1 MLDSQTLSEL
11 RESLQFLTPRERE
24 EIDRLLAG
32 TVDPFSEWLHQ
43 VTPAYHWEWPHLALT
58 RQYLDKITRGEL
70 DRLMIFEPPRHGKSE
85 MVTVR
90 YPVWRME
97 REPKMRIIVGAYSQ
111 TLANHFSRKSRRIA
125 RRRFSLLEERAA
137 AEEWETAGGGGFRA
151 VGVGAGVTGM
161 GGHLIVVDDPV
172 KNREEANSEAYRER
186 CWSWYTD
193 DLYTRLEPGG
203 AIILIMTRWH
213 EDDLAGRILASEEAD
228 DWTVVSLPA
237 LAEENDLMGREP
249 GEALCPERY
258 DLDALGRIRQTLA
271 NSFYALYQQRP
282 QSLEGGMFKR
292 GWFEIVEAVPQEM
305 MRVVRYWDK
314 AGTADGGA
322 YTAGVLMGCAAGIFY
337 VLDVVRGQWTSGT
350 REQTIKATAII
361 DRQQW
366 GNAYRVWVEQEPG
379 SGGKESAEN
388 TVRNLA
394 GFTVHADRPT
404 GDKALRAEPYAAQAE
419 AGNVRMLRGDW
430 NAAYVNELTS
440 FPTGTYADQVDGS
453 SGAFAKL
460 VTSTN
465 AQIVRSAAD
474 LYGSREQPVRGLYG
488 GRR

>member
-1 MLDSQTLSEL
+1 
-11 RESLQFLTPRERE
+11 LQFLTPRERE

-460 VTSTN
+460 VISTN

>member
-419 AGNVRMLRGDW
+419 AFNVRMLRGDW

-460 VTSTN
+460 VISTN

>member
-1 MLDSQTLSEL
+1 
-11 RESLQFLTPRERE
+11 LQFLTPQERG

-32 TVDPFSEWLHQ
+32 MVDPFSDWLQ
-43 VTPAYHWEWPHLALT
+43 AVTPRFQWDWRHLRLT
-58 RQYLDKITRGEL
+58 REYLDKVTSGQL

-90 YPVWRME
+90 YPVWRLE
-97 REPKMRIIVGAYSQ
+97 RDPEMRIIIGAYSQ
-111 TLANHFSRKSRRIA
+111 TLANRFSRKSRRIA
-125 RRRFSLLEERAA
+125 RERFTLNDERAA
-137 AEEWETAGGGGFRA
+137 AEEWGTAEGGGFRA

-161 GGHLIVVDDPV
+161 GGHLIVIDDPV

-228 DWTVVSLPA
+228 DWTVISLPA
-237 LAEENDLMGREP
+237 LAEEDDLLERAP

-258 DLDALGRIRQTLA
+258 DLEALGRIRQTLG

-282 QSLEGGMFKR
+282 QPLEGGMFKE
-292 GWFEIVEAVPQEM
+292 GWFVVVEAVPWIM
-305 MRVVRYWDK
+305 PKVVRYWDK
-314 AGTADGGA
+314 AGTADGGS
-322 YTAGVLMGCAAGIFY
+322 YTAGVLMGRAGGLFY
-337 VLDVVRGQWTSGT
+337 VLDVVRGQWTAGT
-350 REQTIKATAII
+350 REQQIKNAAYM
-361 DRQQW
+361 DRQRW
-366 GNAYRVWVEQEPG
+366 GDSYEVWVEQEPG

-388 TVRNLA
+388 TIRNLA

-404 GDKALRAEPYAAQAE
+404 GDKALRAEPYAAQME
-419 AGNVRMLRGDW
+419 AGNVRILSADW
-430 NAAYVNELTS
+430 TAAYRNELTS
-440 FPTGTYADQVDGS
+440 FPTGMFADQVDAS

-460 VTSTN
+460 T
-465 AQIVRSAAD
+465 
-474 LYGSREQPVRGLYG
+474 
-488 GRR
+488 RRKRPKAKLVPYA

>member
-1 MLDSQTLSEL
+1 MLDSQMISVQQEY
-11 RESLQFLTPRERE
+11 LQFLTPQDRV

-32 TVDPFSEWLHQ
+32 MVDPFPTWLGQ
-43 VTPAYHWEWPHLALT
+43 VTPAYHWDWAHLALT
-58 RQYLDKITRGEL
+58 RQYLDKVTRGEI

-97 REPKMRIIVGAYSQ
+97 RHPEMRVIIGAYSQ
-111 TLANHFSRKSRRIA
+111 TLANRFSRKSRRIA
-125 RRRFSLLEERAA
+125 RERLQLNEERAA
-137 AEEWETAGGGGFRA
+137 AEEWETVEGGGFRA

-161 GGHLIVVDDPV
+161 GGHLIVIDDPV

-203 AIILIMTRWH
+203 AVILIMTRWH

-228 DWTVVSLPA
+228 DWTVMSLPA
-237 LAEENDLMGREP
+237 LAEENDLMGREM

-258 DLDALGRIRQTLA
+258 DLAALGRIQQTLGH
-271 NSFYALYQQRP
+271 SFYALYQQRP
-282 QSLEGGMFKR
+282 QPLEGGMFKW
-292 GWFEIVEAVPQEM
+292 GWFEIVEAVPWNLV
-305 MRVVRYWDK
+305 RVVRYWDK
-314 AGTADGGA
+314 AGTAGAGA
-322 YTAGVLMGCAAGIFY
+322 YTAGVLMGLINGIFY
-337 VLDVVRGQWTSGT
+337 LLDVVRGQWSAGV
-350 REQTIKATAII
+350 REQTIKTMADL

-366 GNAYRVWVEQEPG
+366 GDVYEVWVEQEPG

-388 TVRNLA
+388 TIRNLA

-419 AGNVRMLRGDW
+419 AGNVRIVRGDW
-430 NAAYVNELTS
+430 NAAYLNELTS
-440 FPTGTYADQVDGS
+440 FPTGAFADQVDAS
-453 SGAFAKL
+453 SGAFVKL
-460 VTSTN
+460 TTRVYGPPGT
-465 AQIVRSAAD
+465 VRYA
-474 LYGSREQPVRGLYG
+474 
-488 GRR
+488 

>member
-1 MLDSQTLSEL
+1 MSVNSQTMNLL
-11 RESLQFLTPRERE
+11 RWLKSPGVLETIQRERTKR
-24 EIDRLLAG
+24 DFDL
-32 TVDPFSEWLHQ
+32 WLGQ
-43 VTPAYHWEWPHLALT
+43 VTPAYHWDWAHLALT
-58 RQYLDKITRGEL
+58 RQYLDKVTRGEI

-90 YPVWRME
+90 YPVWRLE
-97 REPKMRIIVGAYSQ
+97 RDREMRVIVGAYSQ
-111 TLANHFSRKSRRIA
+111 TLANRFSRKSRRIA
-125 RRRFSLLEERAA
+125 RERLQLNDERAA
-137 AEEWETAGGGGFRA
+137 AEEWETVEGGGFRA

-161 GGHLIVVDDPV
+161 GGHLIVIDDPV

-213 EDDLAGRILASEEAD
+213 ENDLAGRILASEEAG
-228 DWTVVSLPA
+228 DWTVASLPA
-237 LAEENDLMGREP
+237 LAEENDPLGREA

-258 DLDALGRIRQTLA
+258 DLEALGRIRQTLGH
-271 NSFYALYQQRP
+271 SFYALYQQRP
-282 QSLEGGMFKR
+282 QPLEGGMFKL
-292 GWFEIVEAVPQEM
+292 GWFEFVEAFPWSM
-305 MRVVRYWDK
+305 RRVVRYWDK

-322 YTAGVLMGCAAGIFY
+322 YTAGVLMGYVTGIFY

-350 REQTIKATAII
+350 REQTIATMAYL

-366 GNAYRVWVEQEPG
+366 GDAYEVWVEQEPG

-419 AGNVRMLRGDW
+419 AGNVRIFKGDW
-430 NAAYVNELTS
+430 NAAYLNELTS
-440 FPTGTYADQVDGS
+440 FPTGTYADQVDAS

-460 VTSTN
+460 TTK
-465 AQIVRSAAD
+465 QYGPPGTVRYA
-474 LYGSREQPVRGLYG
+474 
-488 GRR
+488 